1 METAAVALPRK
12 GAIAAL
18 EDYGFG
24 HKTRSGR
31 STYTLT
37 TGLFRIRAS
46 WSAMSGDNAVLT
58 IAMRDSHGAYVDI
71 TRSEQAA
78 KFDDP
83 RTSGEVARAALAFA
97 RNVDAYWGYGGD

>member
-1 METAAVALPRK
+1 METAALALPRK
-12 GAIAAL
+12 GAFVAL

-24 HKTRSGR
+24 HKIRSGR

-46 WSAMSGDNAVLT
+46 WSAMSGENAVLT

-78 KFDDP
+78 QFADP

-97 RNVDAYWGYGGD
+97 HNVDAYWGFGGD

>member
-1 METAAVALPRK
+1 MKTAAVALPRR

-24 HKTRSGR
+24 HKVRSGR

-46 WSAMSGDNAVLT
+46 WSAASGDNAVLT
-58 IAMRDSHGAYVDI
+58 IAMRDGKGAYVDI
-71 TRSEQAA
+71 SRSELAVP
-78 KFDDP
+78 FDDP

-97 RNVDAYWGYGGD
+97 RNVEAYWGYGGD